1 MQLQASNMRKNFII
15 FGTGKH
21 ALLVLNEI
29 TMEYITDQIF
39 FFNDK
44 EKKNF
49 LKIGNKKYP
58 IFKSFSKLNKK
69 MKKNSYFFIAVGSN
83 SLRKKIYDETKK
95 KLKSCKILTII
106 SKKSNI
112 DKNVKIGQ
120 GTIILKGVS
129 INSNTKVGKFCII
142 NTNSSIDHDNTLGNF
157 MSTGPGVNTGGNVRI
172 NDLCQIGIGASIKDK
187 VTIKKNTIIGGG
199 AFVNKNCDSNSTYFG
214 VPAKKIKT

>member
-1 MQLQASNMRKNFII
+1 MKKSIII

-21 ALLVLNEI
+21 ALMVLNEI
-29 TMEYITDQIF
+29 IIEYDFNQIF
-39 FFNDK
+39 FFNNQ
-44 EKKNF
+44 EKKSY
-49 LKIGNKKYP
+49 LKSGNKRYP
-58 IFKSFSKLNKK
+58 IFKSYSRLNSKIR
-69 MKKNSYFFIAVGSN
+69 KNTYYFIAVGSN
-83 SLRKKIYDETKK
+83 LLRKKIYYEIKK
-95 KLKSCKILTII
+95 NLKKCKILTVV
-106 SKKSNI
+106 SRKSNI
-112 DKNVKIGQ
+112 DQNVKIGH

-142 NTNSSIDHDNTLGNF
+142 NTNSSIDHDNFLGNF
-157 MSTGPGVNTGGNVRI
+157 VSTGPGVNTGGNVKI